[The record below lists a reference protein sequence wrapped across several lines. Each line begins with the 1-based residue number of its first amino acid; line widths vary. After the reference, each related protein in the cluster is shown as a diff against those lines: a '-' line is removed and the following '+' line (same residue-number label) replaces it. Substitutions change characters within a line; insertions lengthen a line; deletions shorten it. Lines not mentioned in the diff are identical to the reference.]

1 MAKVLEAAGITV
13 VMAGSG
19 SKETVDSAA
28 WHLTNEQAGMLIII
42 TDTLVG
48 VGSRWTK
55 LLEDWFAQ
63 GYLNCLVLEE
73 AQTYAEQFELRYVAF
88 SRFFDWLVVGKGKEI
103 PKLVVS
109 GSATPSIIVWLK
121 DTMKLQG
128 NGDKVLSVKVEDENF
143 VVGSTI
149 RFNIGGGKVFETLEM
164 AVKEAAKQI
173 VIAVKNG
180 TRVLVAVVNK
190 EHVPLVI
197 DEVKSQCASRV
208 PLPAHVFLHSDASA
222 DAREAFS
229 LWVQNYLP
237 SVLLAFTTQ
246 SCAGLSPVQV
256 RRNWLLLFAFCFLLF
271 AFAWVAA
278 ESAKFSF

>member
-1 MAKVLEAAGITV
+1 MAEVLEAAGITV

-121 DTMKLQG
+121 DTMKLQY

-149 RFNIGGGKVFETLEM
+149 RFNIGGGKET
-164 AVKEAAKQI
+164 
-173 VIAVKNG
+173 
-180 TRVLVAVVNK
+180 
-190 EHVPLVI
+190 
-197 DEVKSQCASRV
+197 
-208 PLPAHVFLHSDASA
+208 
-222 DAREAFS
+222 
-229 LWVQNYLP
+229 
-237 SVLLAFTTQ
+237 
-246 SCAGLSPVQV
+246 
-256 RRNWLLLFAFCFLLF
+256 RN
-271 AFAWVAA
+271 AW
-278 ESAKFSF
+278 